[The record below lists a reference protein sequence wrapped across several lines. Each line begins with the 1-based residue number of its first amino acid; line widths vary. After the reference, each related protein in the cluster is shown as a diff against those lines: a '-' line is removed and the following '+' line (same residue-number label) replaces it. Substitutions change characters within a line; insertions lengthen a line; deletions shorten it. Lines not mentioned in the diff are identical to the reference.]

1 MRRSEAGRL
10 QPMRLC
16 ACIVR
21 FVVTTFVLFA
31 ISAVVHAQFK
41 VIGPPP
47 FPAPEARKKI
57 RTLLE
62 QVGPGN
68 TEQTIA
74 TLSDWLKW
82 YRDILDEELIAAWQ
96 KDGRANLLEVVRQL
110 STPRVAS
117 GIVDVSWR
125 QQRQA
130 TFNLAYAPMFVDLM
144 MRFPDSAKSFLDD
157 LLAVPPPAL
166 LRSEAEGVCRIF
178 IDMPD
183 DRTWRNNALQILP
196 HYRPAAEAL
205 LNEDFRGNDP
215 EKSYRARRWL
225 NDLRFGVPGSPG
237 GGPSSG
243 NSPSSRPIV
252 RRSSPPPPS
261 VPDSSRTPAPTY
273 APPTPPQPEPVTLA
287 PSPALPSMPQSY
299 EGPRSGTLECSGGP
313 VAQNAE
319 FVFRNLPP
327 SKLKLDYDTNNWDAH
342 LGPGDKPGTQR
353 LVLRNK
359 GTGPQKHC
367 TVHWSIIP

>member
-1 MRRSEAGRL
+1 MQFAVPTL
-10 QPMRLC
+10 
-16 ACIVR
+16 
-21 FVVTTFVLFA
+21 VLFA
-31 ISAVVHAQFK
+31 VSAAVHAQFK

-47 FPAPEARKKI
+47 YPAPEARKKI
-57 RTLLE
+57 RTLLA
-62 QVGPGN
+62 QTDPGN

-74 TLSDWLKW
+74 KLSDWLKW

-96 KDGRANLLEVVRQL
+96 TDGRANLTEVVRLL

-117 GIVDVSWR
+117 GIVESSWR

-130 TFNLAYAPMFVDLM
+130 TFNLTYAPTFVDLM
-144 MRFPDSAKSFLDD
+144 LRFPDSAKPFLED
-157 LLAVPPPAL
+157 LLAAPPPVL
-166 LRSEAEGVCRIF
+166 LRSEAEGVCRIL

-205 LNEDFRGNDP
+205 LNDDLRGNDP

-225 NDLRFGVPGSPG
+225 TDLRFGVPNSPSGGS
-237 GGPSSG
+237 SSG
-243 NSPSSRPIV
+243 NSTSSRPIM
-252 RRSSPPPPS
+252 RRSSPPPSP
-261 VPDSSRTPAPTY
+261 VPDSPRTPAPTY
-273 APPTPPQPEPVTLA
+273 VAPEPAAPAPAPPPVPPA
-287 PSPALPSMPQSY
+287 PQSY

-313 VAQNAE
+313 FAQNAE

-327 SKLKLDYDTNNWDAH
+327 LKLKLDYDTNNWDAH

-353 LVLRNK
+353 LILRNK